1 MQIHLKKSVEIT
13 VNGQVENSEFLN
25 IEDPCRGNLEDFATL
40 SEIASAALMTA
51 QSLLANMPKQEA
63 KQSDSE
69 GFDANT
75 ALMMLKM
82 GGKYKEAIKAFDLFL
97 LKYGKFDE
105 TKVQS
110 GSLSRIDL
118 KDYDRA
124 LGGYFAENC
133 FLEFTQA

>member
-1 MQIHLKKSVEIT
+1 MQIHLKKPVEIT
-13 VNGQVENSEFLN
+13 VNGKVENSEFLN
-25 IEDPCRGNLEDFATL
+25 IEEPNRGNLEDFATL

-51 QSLLANMPKQEA
+51 QSLLVNMPKQEA
-63 KQSDSE
+63 QESNSD
-69 GFDANT
+69 GFDTNT

-82 GGKYKEAIKAFDLFL
+82 GGKYKEAIKAFDIFL

-110 GSLSRIDL
+110 GSLNRLDI
-118 KDYDRA
+118 KDYDKA